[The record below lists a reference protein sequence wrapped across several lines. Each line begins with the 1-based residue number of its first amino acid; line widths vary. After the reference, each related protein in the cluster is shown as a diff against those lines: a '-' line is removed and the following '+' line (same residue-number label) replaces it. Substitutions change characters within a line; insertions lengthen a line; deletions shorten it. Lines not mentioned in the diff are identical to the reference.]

1 MDARLIERIELGVE
15 RGASA
20 LFAGA
25 IGYAVFAAVGVSASP
40 VQLAAFVGAGAGA
53 SYLLCARVLGT
64 VGRPALQWRLRPF
77 DAGEIETVA
86 DELLL
91 TDADRLNA
99 ELILTDADRLNDE
112 LVLTETDRIRDELLL
127 TDADRLGA
135 AGADPLVLDDILSEI
150 GPESRVVRLFDR
162 KSMPTPGQLKSRI
175 DSHLDRARK
184 PHASEDAAKA
194 LSDALAEL
202 RRSLR

>member
-53 SYLLCARVLGT
+53 SYLLCARVLGN
-64 VGRPALQWRLRPF
+64 VGRPAPQWRLRPF
-77 DAGEIETVA
+77 DFGEIETVA

-91 TDADRLNA
+91 TDADRLDA

-135 AGADPLVLDDILSEI
+135 KSFELLESQMRGRRTREQVVL
-150 GPESRVVRLFDR
+150 P
-162 KSMPTPGQLKSRI
+162 
-175 DSHLDRARK
+175 
-184 PHASEDAAKA
+184 
-194 LSDALAEL
+194 AEL
-202 RRSLR
+202 LVRGSTARYRDER